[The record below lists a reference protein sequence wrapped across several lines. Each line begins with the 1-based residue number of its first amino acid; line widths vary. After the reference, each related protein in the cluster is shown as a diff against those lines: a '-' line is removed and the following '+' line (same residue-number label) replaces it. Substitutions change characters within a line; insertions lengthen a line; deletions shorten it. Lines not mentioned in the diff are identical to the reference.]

1 MGVCIKMFN
10 LYGIS
15 MLMVFIGRFE
25 NIKLRVFILK
35 NVYIEMIF
43 IKEIIIVV
51 YVWIIIFDILKLKWK
66 VWNIDFIFLLVKFYK
81 EINKLLICNVFL
93 NCILFV
99 LFIKYLEK

>member
-1 MGVCIKMFN
+1 MIIIGFFKIFILCVCYYIMGVCIKMFN

-25 NIKLRVFILK
+25 NIKLRVFILR

-51 YVWIIIFDILKLKWK
+51 YV
-66 VWNIDFIFLLVKFYK
+66 
-81 EINKLLICNVFL
+81 
-93 NCILFV
+93 
-99 LFIKYLEK
+99 

>member
-25 NIKLRVFILK
+25 NIKLRVFILRY
-35 NVYIEMIF
+35 VYIEMIF

-51 YVWIIIFDILKLKWK
+51 YV
-66 VWNIDFIFLLVKFYK
+66 
-81 EINKLLICNVFL
+81 
-93 NCILFV
+93 
-99 LFIKYLEK
+99 

>member
-25 NIKLRVFILK
+25 NIELRVFILR

-51 YVWIIIFDILKLKWK
+51 YV
-66 VWNIDFIFLLVKFYK
+66 
-81 EINKLLICNVFL
+81 
-93 NCILFV
+93 
-99 LFIKYLEK
+99 

>member
-25 NIKLRVFILK
+25 NKKLKVFILR

-51 YVWIIIFDILKLKWK
+51 YV
-66 VWNIDFIFLLVKFYK
+66 
-81 EINKLLICNVFL
+81 
-93 NCILFV
+93 
-99 LFIKYLEK
+99 